1 MDCVIL
7 NNNVDIPLTKPHRN
21 MLFVLLLFC
30 QTQLIRS
37 YSVPARRVIP
47 DTRPCAHQYRCW
59 DEKCEMVVAGLS
71 SYEGK
76 FVPRHDTRLIPMRQL
91 GTSSP
96 YLDRAGT
103 PWQDQNG
110 AMHPEK
116 AEQSHYGGSAQP
128 NCEVAT
134 SGHSALTRGSTQPNS
149 LMRHLPVCHQHVPAM
164 VISGSFLLY
173 PPNSRRT

>member
-1 MDCVIL
+1 
-7 NNNVDIPLTKPHRN
+7 

-30 QTQLIRS
+30 QTQLIGS
-37 YSVPARRVIP
+37 YKSDPVLG
-47 DTRPCAHQYRCW
+47 TRQAGSCRTLGHVLISCRCC
-59 DEKCEMVVAGLS
+59 DEKCEMVVASLS

-103 PWQDQNG
+103 PRQDQNG

-149 LMRHLPVCHQHVPAM
+149 LMRHLPVCQQHVPAM
-164 VISGSFLLY
+164 VISGRGSF
-173 PPNSRRT
+173 